1 MKVEDY
7 TAAIEILKQYETYVN
22 HGGSPIYLEKN
33 VLEAMERYALLPQ
46 IPVDENWIVH
56 YEALQECCNKL
67 LDVVDSGGVP
77 KKDLMGLRILLNR

>member
-33 VLEAMERYALLPQ
+33 VLEAIQYIIMIIQ
-46 IPVDENWIVH
+46 
-56 YEALQECCNKL
+56 
-67 LDVVDSGGVP
+67 
-77 KKDLMGLRILLNR
+77 